1 MLKQIPKSDI
11 TLRPFKVYK
20 NFGATRTF
28 YTGSF
33 IDGEFY
39 TSGSIYSSSI
49 VDNSVVITNGFNAY
63 IALNHTGSFDVLTE
77 SQSLE
82 NGIWHQLY
90 TMYYRDPHNLY
101 TSYGTIKPAYSE
113 IEKVKQRVLN
123 NKAYVFTIPQ
133 IKFGEEIKPNSIV
146 LKSELLNETILDDG
160 FGNLASNYNSY
171 VFKEIDIE
179 NSLFIFE
186 DPNGTELTADLIS
199 YEDGP
204 AIDIENGIFQIEFQE
219 VFFLIKID
227 VETSFISWLGVF
239 DTNGVLQVS
248 PVVIGNVF
256 YSHGIVTITRDV
268 DTARLNMIDYD
279 WKLDY
284 QSTNTIYENE
294 ILLVVEEDEFNT
306 STNPTAVDFINLK
319 NLEYT
324 TSFEGIK
331 RTSTYDAAFIKN
343 NYYSEHTF
351 PSGSYVE
358 RLGGYITESVTI
370 SGWGGFDHYEYSSS
384 IDPIGSFIAPY
395 VTTIGLYD
403 ENMDMVAVAKL
414 ATPIKSTPDLPVNFL
429 VRIDT

>member
-11 TLRPFKVYK
+11 TLRPFKVFK
-20 NFGATRTF
+20 NFPA
-28 YTGSF
+28 TGS
-33 IDGEFY
+33 IV
-39 TSGSIYSSSI
+39 SGSMQ
-49 VDNSVVITNGFNAY
+49 ITPGYNATLAY
-63 IALNHTGSFDVLTE
+63 NHTGSFDVLTD

-82 NGIWHQLY
+82 NGTWHQLR

-101 TSYGTIKPAYSE
+101 TSYGTIKPTYSE

-123 NKAYVFTIPQ
+123 DKAYVYTIPQ
-133 IKFGEEIKPNSIV
+133 IKFGEEIKPNSVI
-146 LKSELLNETILDDG
+146 LTSQLLNETILDDG

-171 VFKEIDIE
+171 IFKTIDIQ

-186 DPNGTELTADLIS
+186 DPDGTELTAYLIPYVS
-199 YEDGP
+199 GS
-204 AIDIENGIFQIEFQE
+204 AIDIENAIFKIEFQDT
-219 VFFLIKID
+219 FYLIKID

-239 DTNGVLQVS
+239 DATGDLQVS

-256 YSHGIVTITRDV
+256 YSHGIITITRDT
-268 DTARLNMIDYD
+268 DTARIGMLDEDWQLN
-279 WKLDY
+279 Y

-294 ILLVVEEDEFNT
+294 ILLVVDEDEFNT
-306 STNPTAVDFINLK
+306 STNPTAVDFVNLQ
-319 NLEYT
+319 NVEYT
-324 TSFEGIK
+324 TSFEGTK
-331 RTSTYDAAFIKN
+331 RTSKYDAATIKP
-343 NYYSEHTF
+343 EF
-351 PSGSYVE
+351 
-358 RLGGYITESVTI
+358 LA
-370 SGWGGFDHYEYSSS
+370 YEYSSS

>member
-20 NFGATRTF
+20 NFTATQF
-28 YTGSF
+28 
-33 IDGEFY
+33 D
-39 TSGSIYSSSI
+39 SGS
-49 VDNSVVITNGFNAY
+49 GFNTY
-63 IALNHTGSFDVLTE
+63 TALNHSGSFDVLTE
-77 SQSLE
+77 SEALE

-101 TSYGTIKPAYSE
+101 TSYGTIKPTYTE

-123 NKAYVFTIPQ
+123 DKAYVYTIPQ

-160 FGNLASNYNSY
+160 FGNLSSNYNSY
-171 VFKEIDIE
+171 VFKQIDIE

-186 DPNGTELTADLIS
+186 DPNGTELTANLIS
-199 YEDGP
+199 SEEGV
-204 AIDIENGIFQIEFQE
+204 AVDIQNGIFQIEFQE
-219 VFFLIKID
+219 VFLLLKID

-239 DTNGVLQVS
+239 DVNGTLKVS
-248 PVVIGNVF
+248 PVVIGNAF
-256 YSHGIVTITRDV
+256 YSHGIITITRDT
-268 DTARLNMIDYD
+268 DTARENMVDYD
-279 WKLDY
+279 WQLNY

-294 ILLVVEEDEFNT
+294 ILLVVDEDEFNT
-306 STNPTAVDFINLK
+306 STNPSAVNFTNLQ
-319 NLEYT
+319 NVQYN
-324 TSFEGIK
+324 TSLEGIK
-331 RTSTYDAAFIKN
+331 RTSTYDAATIKP
-343 NYYSEHTF
+343 EF
-351 PSGSYVE
+351 
-358 RLGGYITESVTI
+358 LA
-370 SGWGGFDHYEYSSS
+370 YEYSAS
-384 IDPIGSFIAPY
+384 IDPTGSFIAPY

>member
-11 TLRPFKVYK
+11 TLRPFKVFK

-33 IDGEFY
+33 IDDVFY
-39 TSGSIYSSSI
+39 PSGSIYSGSI
-49 VDNSVVITNGFNAY
+49 VDNSIVISNGYDATLAY
-63 IALNHTGSFDVLTE
+63 NHPGSYDTLTTE
-77 SQSLE
+77 EALE
-82 NGIWHQLY
+82 NGTWHQLR

-101 TSYGTIKPAYSE
+101 TSYGTIKPTYSE

-123 NKAYVFTIPQ
+123 DKAYVYTIPQ
-133 IKFGEEIKPNSIV
+133 IKFGEEIKPNSV
-146 LKSELLNETILDDG
+146 LLKSELLNETILDDG

-171 VFKEIDIE
+171 IFKRIDIQ

-186 DPNGTELTADLIS
+186 DPDGTELTADLIS
-199 YEDGP
+199 YENGS
-204 AIDIENGIFQIEFQE
+204 AIDIENAIFKIKDQDTFY
-219 VFFLIKID
+219 LIKID

-239 DTNGVLQVS
+239 NDKLKVS

-256 YSHGIVTITRDV
+256 YSHGIITITRDT
-268 DTARLNMIDYD
+268 DTSRVGMLDNDWQLN
-279 WKLDY
+279 Y

-294 ILLVVEEDEFNT
+294 ILLVVDEDEFNT
-306 STNPTAVDFINLK
+306 STNPSAVNFINLQ
-319 NLEYT
+319 NVEYT
-324 TSFEGIK
+324 TSFEGTK
-331 RTSTYDAAFIKN
+331 RTSKYDAAVIKN
-343 NYYSEHTF
+343 DYYSEHTF
-351 PSGSYVE
+351 LSGSYLPV
-358 RLGGYITESVTI
+358 LDKYITSSVTL
-370 SGWGGFDHYEYSSS
+370 SGWGGFDYYEYSSS
-384 IDPIGSFIAPY
+384 IDPTGSFIAPY

>member
-20 NFGATRTF
+20 NFEATRTF

-39 TSGSIYSSSI
+39 TSGSTYSGSI
-49 VDNSVVITNGFNAY
+49 VDNSIVISDGYAATLAY
-63 IALNHTGSFDVLTE
+63 NHPGSYDTLTTE
-77 SQSLE
+77 EALE
-82 NGIWHQLY
+82 NGTWHQLR

-101 TSYGTIKPAYSE
+101 TSYGTIKPTYSE

-123 NKAYVFTIPQ
+123 DKAYVYTIPQ
-133 IKFGEEIKPNSIV
+133 IKFGEEIKPNSVI
-146 LKSELLNETILDDG
+146 LTSQLLNETILDDG

-171 VFKEIDIE
+171 IFKTIDIQ

-186 DPNGTELTADLIS
+186 DPDGTELTAELVS
-199 YEDGP
+199 YEEGP
-204 AIDIENGIFQIEFQE
+204 AIDIENAIFQIKLQDIFY
-219 VFFLIKID
+219 LIKID

-239 DTNGVLQVS
+239 DTNGILKVS

-256 YSHGIVTITRDV
+256 YSHGIITITRDT
-268 DTARLNMIDYD
+268 DTARLGMLDED
-279 WKLDY
+279 WQLNY

-294 ILLVVEEDEFNT
+294 ILLVVDEDEFNT
-306 STNPTAVDFINLK
+306 STNPTAVDFVNLQ
-319 NLEYT
+319 NVEYT
-324 TSFEGIK
+324 TSFEGTK
-331 RTSTYDAAFIKN
+331 RTSKYDAARIKN
-343 NYYSEHTF
+343 DYYSEHTF

-370 SGWGGFDHYEYSSS
+370 SGWGGFEHYEYSSS
-384 IDPIGSFIAPY
+384 VDPIGSYLAPY

-403 ENMDMVAVAKL
+403 ENMDMVAIAKL

>member
-20 NFGATRTF
+20 NFTANQF
-28 YTGSF
+28 
-33 IDGEFY
+33 D
-39 TSGSIYSSSI
+39 SGS
-49 VDNSVVITNGFNAY
+49 GFNTQLAY
-63 IALNHTGSFDVLTE
+63 NHPGSYDTLTTE
-77 SQSLE
+77 EALE
-82 NGIWHQLY
+82 NGTWHQLR

-101 TSYGTIKPAYSE
+101 TSYGTIKPTYSE

-123 NKAYVFTIPQ
+123 DKAYVYTIPQ
-133 IKFGEEIKPNSIV
+133 IKFGEEIKPNSVI
-146 LKSELLNETILDDG
+146 LTSQLLNETILDDG

-171 VFKEIDIE
+171 IFKTIDIQ

-186 DPNGTELTADLIS
+186 DPDGTELTAELVS

-204 AIDIENGIFQIEFQE
+204 AIDIENAIFHIEFQDT
-219 VFFLIKID
+219 FYLIKID

-239 DTNGVLQVS
+239 DANGILKVS

-256 YSHGIVTITRDV
+256 YSHGIITITRDT
-268 DTARLNMIDYD
+268 DTARIGMLDNDWQLN
-279 WKLDY
+279 Y

-294 ILLVVEEDEFNT
+294 ILLVVDEDEFNT
-306 STNPTAVDFINLK
+306 STNPTAVDFVNLQ
-319 NLEYT
+319 NVEYT
-324 TSFEGIK
+324 TSFEGTK
-331 RTSTYDAAFIKN
+331 RTSKYDAATIKP
-343 NYYSEHTF
+343 EF
-351 PSGSYVE
+351 
-358 RLGGYITESVTI
+358 LA
-370 SGWGGFDHYEYSSS
+370 YEYSSS
-384 IDPIGSFIAPY
+384 VDPIGSFIAPY

>member
-20 NFGATRTF
+20 NFTATQL
-28 YTGSF
+28 
-33 IDGEFY
+33 D
-39 TSGSIYSSSI
+39 SGS
-49 VDNSVVITNGFNAY
+49 GFNTYTAY
-63 IALNHTGSFDVLTE
+63 NHTGSFDVLTE

-101 TSYGTIKPAYSE
+101 TSYGTIKPTYSE
-113 IEKVKQRVLN
+113 IERVKQRILN
-123 NKAYVFTIPQ
+123 NKAYVYTIPQ
-133 IKFGEEIKPNSIV
+133 IKFGEEIKPKSIV
-146 LKSELLNETILDDG
+146 LKSELLDETILDDG
-160 FGNLASNYNSY
+160 FGNLSSNYNSY
-171 VFKEIDIE
+171 TFIRIDIE

-186 DPNGTELTADLIS
+186 DPNGTELTANLIS

-219 VFFLIKID
+219 IFYLIQID

-256 YSHGIVTITRDV
+256 YSHGIITITRDV
-268 DTARLNMIDYD
+268 DTSRLDMIDYD
-279 WKLDY
+279 WQLNY

-294 ILLVVEEDEFNT
+294 ILLVVDEDEFNT
-306 STNPTAVDFINLK
+306 STNPTAVNFTNLK

-324 TSFEGIK
+324 TSFEGTK
-331 RTSTYDAAFIKN
+331 RTSTYDAARIKN
-343 NYYSEHTF
+343 DYYTEHTF
-351 PSGSYVE
+351 NSGSIVY
-358 RLGGYITESVTI
+358 GQPITESVTI
-370 SGWGGFDHYEYSSS
+370 NGWGGFNHYEYSAS
-384 IDPIGSFIAPY
+384 IDPTGSFIAPY

>member
-11 TLRPFKVYK
+11 TLRPFKVDK

-33 IDGEFY
+33 IIENGVENFY
-39 TSGSIYSSSI
+39 TSGTFYTGSNIEYSGSII
-49 VDNSVVITNGFNAY
+49 DNSIVITNGFDTYTAF
-63 IALNHTGSFDVLTE
+63 NHTGSFDVLNE

-123 NKAYVFTIPQ
+123 NKAYVYTIPQ
-133 IKFGEEIKPNSIV
+133 IKFGEEIKPKSIV
-146 LKSELLNETILDDG
+146 LKSELLDETILDDG
-160 FGNLASNYNSY
+160 FGNLSSNYNSY
-171 VFKEIDIE
+171 TFIRIDIE

-186 DPNGTELTADLIS
+186 DPNGTELTANLIS

-219 VFFLIKID
+219 IFYLIQID

-294 ILLVVEEDEFNT
+294 ILLVVDEDEFNT
-306 STNPTAVDFINLK
+306 STNPSAVNFINLQ
-319 NLEYT
+319 NVQYNT
-324 TSFEGIK
+324 TFEGTK
-331 RTSTYDAAFIKN
+331 RTSIYDAATIKP
-343 NYYSEHTF
+343 EF
-351 PSGSYVE
+351 LE
-358 RLGGYITESVTI
+358 
-370 SGWGGFDHYEYSSS
+370 YEYSSS
-384 IDPIGSFIAPY
+384 VDPTGSFIAPY